1 MAALLILI
9 TVAVVAIVATIVTV
23 LRDGYCQVAFRATD
37 DRDAWPSMSQPTPT
51 RLM

>member
-23 LRDGYCQVAFRATD
+23 LRDGYGQVAFRETD
-37 DRDAWPSMSQPTPT
+37 SHDAWPSTSQASPT